1 MMRIFYVL
9 FLLLLLTAGGCNNL
23 NVKNQ
28 VSKLDTSLRHYGA
41 DLRWGRF
48 NQAYQY
54 HINRDGQQPP
64 LDLERMENFSV
75 TNFKPVD
82 PVVNEEG
89 TEAEIPVQIDYYD
102 EQYGT
107 LKKIKY
113 TQHWWFNV
121 ENSRWY
127 TESDYPAFK

>member
-1 MMRIFYVL
+1 MRILYGL
-9 FLLLLLTAGGCNNL
+9 FLILLLATGGCNNI

-54 HINRDGQQPP
+54 HVSREGTRPAI
-64 LDLERMENFSV
+64 DLANLENFSV
-75 TNFKPVD
+75 TNFKPID
-82 PVVNEEG
+82 PVVNEIG
-89 TEAEIPVQIDYYD
+89 TEAEIPVEIDYYD

-107 LKKIKY
+107 LKKIRY
-113 TQHWWFNV
+113 TQHWWYDTESKHWF
-121 ENSRWY
+121 
-127 TESDYPAFK
+127 TESDYPHFK

>member
-1 MMRIFYVL
+1 MRILYGMLLVVL
-9 FLLLLLTAGGCNNL
+9 VVAAGCNNI
-23 NVKNQ
+23 NVRNN

-54 HINRDGQQPP
+54 HLGREGTRPTVDMAK
-64 LDLERMENFSV
+64 MENFSV
-75 TNFKPVD
+75 TDFKPID
-82 PVVNEEG
+82 PVVNETA
-89 TEAEIPVQIDYYD
+89 TEAEVPVEIDYYD

-107 LKKIKY
+107 LKKIRY
-113 TQHWWFNV
+113 TQYWWFDP
-121 ENSRWY
+121 ESKHWF